1 MQQIYQNELDKT
13 CFQPDMAYWY
23 FKDLF
28 RTASD
33 KVWLDK
39 GFNITI
45 KPKYDGY
52 QWGLTSKI
60 YKVFDKKSSDS
71 SVKSE
76 IFPNQQSPKELHKL
90 NIGKSEK
97 WKTYTH
103 LKDNIWEAD
112 FTDMPLLKILL
123 FLLMFRVNM
132 QGLFLWTTE
141 RVLVTSSY

>member
-1 MQQIYQNELDKT
+1 
-13 CFQPDMAYWY
+13 MAYWY

-33 KVWLDK
+33 KVRLNK

-45 KPKYDGY
+45 NPKFDGY
-52 QWGLTSKI
+52 QWGPTSKI

-76 IFPNQQSPKELHKL
+76 IFPNQQSSKELHKL
-90 NIGKSEK
+90 NIGEFEK
-97 WKTYTH
+97 WKIYTY
-103 LKDNIWEAD
+103 LKDNIWEVD
-112 FTDMPLLKILL
+112 FTDMPLLKILLLL

-132 QGLFLWTTE
+132 QGLFLWKAE